1 MKTLKKKNTTGQ
13 GDDYTTGCLSDY
25 NYFKNHYEMM
35 AVDLIIQRAL
45 DARPKAMKRTN
56 FNTKSTN

>member
-1 MKTLKKKNTTGQ
+1 MKTLKKITTGL

-35 AVDLIIQRAL
+35 AIDLIKQRAL
-45 DARPKAMKRTN
+45 DAGPKAIKQTN
-56 FNTKSTN
+56 FNIKSTN